1 VPVKGAKVEVSYK
14 DTGESVEV
22 KVNGDDG
29 SFAAVVKLD
38 EKEEQDIMITMKKEG
53 YSFDTKLIKAEKLKG
68 AKETFTEGVEMEI
81 EEIKVGEVFTMDN
94 ILYDTKSY
102 SLDGDGEFVL
112 NQFVKFLKENSTLK
126 VSIQGHTD
134 NKGVPSEN
142 QSLSE
147 NRAKGVVQY
156 IISKGI
162 DKDRLKFEGFG
173 QSQPRVK
180 NDSESN
186 RALNRRTDIMIM
198 EMQDVRR

>member
-1 VPVKGAKVEVSYK
+1 
-14 DTGESVEV
+14 
-22 KVNGDDG
+22 
-29 SFAAVVKLD
+29 
-38 EKEEQDIMITMKKEG
+38 MKKEG
-53 YSFDTKLIKAEKLKG
+53 YSFDTKLIKADKLKE

-81 EEIKVGEVFTMDN
+81 EEIKVGEVLTMDN
-94 ILYDTKSY
+94 ILYDTKLY

-112 NQFVKFLKENSTLK
+112 DQFVKFLKENSTLK

-173 QSQPRVK
+173 QSQPKVK

-198 EMQDVRR
+198 EM